1 LGKVENRKLGGA
13 EDRLPEGSPKGAASG
28 TMQVKDCQRQP
39 EGRAERERTSQPERS
54 AATSQFRGFF
64 DKINIIKKI
73 EIRRAGAFVERMWL
87 SKKKTS
93 ASELASVSL
102 F

>member
-1 LGKVENRKLGGA
+1 VTGFAGFLGLTESRPLGKIENRKLGGA
-13 EDRLPEGSPKGAASG
+13 EDRLPEGSPQG
-28 TMQVKDCQRQP
+28 
-39 EGRAERERTSQPERS
+39 ELS

-64 DKINIIKKI
+64 DKINIINKI

-93 ASELASVSL
+93 ASELASISL

>member
-1 LGKVENRKLGGA
+1 MTIECRGRCENTRAIAHSSTGKTIERRGRREMEQPKVG
-13 EDRLPEGSPKGAASG
+13 PKGELSG
-28 TMQVKDCQRQP
+28 S
-39 EGRAERERTSQPERS
+39 ERV
-54 AATSQFRGFF
+54 
-64 DKINIIKKI
+64 KI

-93 ASELASVSL
+93 AIELASVSL

>member
-1 LGKVENRKLGGA
+1 MV
-13 EDRLPEGSPKGAASG
+13 
-28 TMQVKDCQRQP
+28 
-39 EGRAERERTSQPERS
+39 
-54 AATSQFRGFF
+54 F
-64 DKINIIKKI
+64 DIINKIDII
-73 EIRRAGAFVERMWL
+73 ELRRAGAFVERMWL